1 MLTIYPI
8 IAGVGIIISVISAM
22 KKAPFFNYLGILM
35 AIYGGLKSVEFF
47 APPLPGQVVL
57 MFMAMSVFTFLI
69 YFSIKED
76 QFEAFLRPM
85 KTVLADDD
93 KKILRVL
100 IVYIMIPVL
109 AGYITYGKVK
119 PQLAPPASA
128 RIVHPEP
135 PASINFKGEKIKLLG
150 AESPVRNDTAN
161 REKHFE
167 AGKRIYYQ
175 NCYYCHGD
183 DLAGNGY
190 IADAFNPRPLPF
202 RGTDTIAQLPEGFVF
217 YRIAKGWTT
226 LPAGSTPWDSS
237 MPAFED
243 FLTVEE
249 VWQVTYFIYEATGNE
264 PRKM

>member
-8 IAGVGIIISVISAM
+8 IAGAGIIISVVSAV

-35 AIYGGLKSVEFF
+35 AIYGGLKCVEFF
-47 APPLPGQVVL
+47 APPLPGQVIV
-57 MFMAMSVFTFLI
+57 MFMAMSVFSFLI

-85 KTVLADDD
+85 KTILADDD
-93 KKILRVL
+93 KKIHRVL
-100 IVYIMIPVL
+100 VVYTLLPL
-109 AGYITYGKVK
+109 LFGFITYGKVK
-119 PQLAPPASA
+119 PKLAPPATA

-135 PASINFKGEKIKLLG
+135 PASITFRGQKIKVLG
-150 AESPVRNDTAN
+150 VENPVRNDTAN

-175 NCYYCHGD
+175 NCFYCHGD

-249 VWQVTYFIYEATGNE
+249 VWQVTLFIYEATGNE

>member
-1 MLTIYPI
+1 MLNIYPI
-8 IAGVGIIISVISAM
+8 IAGIGIIISIIAAM

-35 AIYGGLKSVEFF
+35 AIYGGLKCVEFF

-57 MFMAMSVFTFLI
+57 MFMATSVFSFLI

-85 KTVLADDD
+85 KTLLADDD
-93 KKILRVL
+93 KRILRVL
-100 IVYIMIPVL
+100 IIYILIPVL
-109 AGYITYGKVK
+109 AGFITYDKVK
-119 PQLAPPASA
+119 PKLAPPATA

-135 PASINFKGEKIKLLG
+135 PTSITYRGEKIKVLG
-150 AESPVRNDTAN
+150 AESPVRNDEAN
-161 REKHFE
+161 RLEHFE
-167 AGKRIYYQ
+167 EGKRVYYQ
-175 NCYYCHGD
+175 NCFYCHGD

-202 RGTDTIAQLPEGFVF
+202 RGTDTIAQLPEGYVF

-237 MPAFED
+237 MPAFENL
-243 FLTVEE
+243 LTAEE
-249 VWQVTYFIYEATGNE
+249 VWQVTYFIYAATGNE
-264 PRKM
+264 PRRM

>member
-8 IAGVGIIISVISAM
+8 IAGAGIIISIISAR

-35 AIYGGLKSVEFF
+35 AMYGLLKCVEFV
-47 APPLPGQVVL
+47 APPLPGQVIL
-57 MFMAMSVFTFLI
+57 MYMAMFVFTFLI

-85 KTVLADDD
+85 KTTLADDD
-93 KKILRVL
+93 KKIPRVL
-100 IVYIMIPVL
+100 IVYILIPLL
-109 AGYITYGKVK
+109 AGFITYGKVK
-119 PQLAPPASA
+119 PQLSPPATA

-135 PASINFKGEKIKLLG
+135 PATISFNGQSIDILGIKNPTRKDEANFKE
-150 AESPVRNDTAN
+150 
-161 REKHFE
+161 HFE
-167 AGKRIYYQ
+167 AGKKIYYQ
-175 NCYYCHGD
+175 DCFYCHGD

-202 RGTDTIAQLPEGFVF
+202 RGTDTIAQLPESFVF

-237 MPAFED
+237 MPAFD
-243 FLTVEE
+243 QFLTVEE
-249 VWQVTYFIYEATGNE
+249 VWQVTLFIYEATGNK
-264 PRKM
+264 PR

>member
-8 IAGVGIIISVISAM
+8 IAGVGIVISIISAM

-35 AIYGGLKSVEFF
+35 AMYGLLKCVEFV
-47 APPLPGQVVL
+47 APPLPGQVIL
-57 MFMAMSVFTFLI
+57 MYMAMSVFTFLI

-100 IVYIMIPVL
+100 IVYILIPVL

-119 PQLAPPASA
+119 PQLAPPTSA

-135 PASINFKGEKIKLLG
+135 PSSITFRGEKIKLLG
-150 AESPVRNDTAN
+150 AENPVRNDTAN
-161 REKHFE
+161 RDKHFE

-190 IADAFNPRPLPF
+190 VADAFNPRPLPF

-237 MPAFED
+237 MPAFD
-243 FLTVEE
+243 NFLTVEE
-249 VWQVTYFIYEATGNE
+249 VWQVTLFIYEATGNK
-264 PRKM
+264 PR

>member
-8 IAGVGIIISVISAM
+8 IAGVGIIISIISAR
-22 KKAPFFNYLGILM
+22 KKAPFFNYIGILLAM
-35 AIYGGLKSVEFF
+35 YGLLKCVEFF
-47 APPLPGQVVL
+47 APPLPAQVIF
-57 MFMAMSVFTFLI
+57 MFMATFVFTFLI
-69 YFSIKED
+69 YFSIKEE

-100 IVYIMIPVL
+100 IVYILIPIL
-109 AGYITYGKVK
+109 AGFITYGKVK
-119 PQLAPPASA
+119 PQLSPPATA

-135 PASINFKGEKIKLLG
+135 PASISFKGKNIEILGVKNPVRKDEANFKEH
-150 AESPVRNDTAN
+150 V
-161 REKHFE
+161 E
-167 AGKRIYYQ
+167 AGKKIYYQ
-175 NCYYCHGD
+175 QCFYCHGD

-202 RGTDTIAQLPEGFVF
+202 RGTDTIAQLPESFVF

-237 MPAFED
+237 MPAFD
-243 FLTVEE
+243 QFLTVEE
-249 VWQVTYFIYEATGNE
+249 VWQVTLFIYEATGNT
-264 PRKM
+264 PR

>member
-8 IAGVGIIISVISAM
+8 IAGVGIIISIISAI

-35 AIYGGLKSVEFF
+35 AMYGGLKCVEFF
-47 APPLPGQVVL
+47 APPLPGQVIV
-57 MFMAMSVFTFLI
+57 MYMAMSVFTFLI

-119 PQLAPPASA
+119 PQLAPPTSA

-135 PASINFKGEKIKLLG
+135 PASITFRGEKIPLLG
-150 AESPVRNDTAN
+150 AENPVRNDTAN
-161 REKHFE
+161 REEHFE

-175 NCYYCHGD
+175 HCFYCHGD

-237 MPAFED
+237 MPAFD
-243 FLTVEE
+243 NFLTVEE
-249 VWQVTYFIYEATGNE
+249 VWQVTLFIYEATGNK
-264 PRKM
+264 PR